1 MKKALEGIK
10 ILDLSRLVPGPFATR
25 QLMQMGAEVTKV
37 EHPQK
42 PEIIRMI
49 PPFENG
55 VSAAYRMMNDGKDIR
70 QIAYD
75 TAIGKDMVYELA
87 AAADVLV
94 ESFRPGV
101 MADLGFS
108 YETLRELNPQLIYI
122 SATGYGQSGPYAH
135 QAGHDLNFMAL
146 SGLLLLNKMQHEIT
160 IPTFQL
166 ADIYGGTDQIVQAVL
181 AGILERQ
188 KTQTG
193 AWYDISITEA
203 TLPMAA
209 LAASAAWHKT
219 EIATDMLSGNLPN
232 YTVYKCRDNRHLVFA
247 GLEAKFWRIF
257 CELIDKP
264 GWAAIAITEL
274 ANRPDIKNELTEFF
288 KTKTRAEW
296 LSFFEDYDICISPVL
311 TVQETLE
318 DPHFK
323 ARGIFQYDKD
333 AKIPEG
339 WHLGV
344 RKIK

>member
-1 MKKALEGIK
+1 MKKALEEIN

-25 QLMQMGAEVTKV
+25 QLMQMGAKVIKV

-55 VSAAYRMMNDGKDIR
+55 VSAAYRMMNQGKDIR

-75 TAIGKDMVYELA
+75 TALGKKLVYELA
-87 AAADVLV
+87 TTADVLV

-108 YETLRELNPQLIYI
+108 YETLKALNPQLIYV

-135 QAGHDLNFMAL
+135 LAGHDLNFMAL
-146 SGLLLLNKMQHEIT
+146 SGLLMLNKMEGEIT

-166 ADIYGGTDQIVQAVL
+166 ADIYGGTDKIVQAVL

-188 KTQTG
+188 KTGVG

-203 TLPMAA
+203 AMPMAA
-209 LAASAAWHKT
+209 LAASAAWHHT
-219 EIATDMLSGNLPN
+219 EIATDMLTGNLPN
-232 YTVYKCRDNRHLVFA
+232 YTVYTCKDNKHLIFA
-247 GLEAKFWRIF
+247 GLEAKFWSIF
-257 CELIDKP
+257 CERINKP
-264 GWAAIAITEL
+264 GWANIAVTEL
-274 ANRPDIKNELTEFF
+274 ANRSDIKSELTVFF

-296 LSFFEDYDICISPVL
+296 LVFFKDYDICISPVL
-311 TVQETLE
+311 TLEETLE
-318 DPHFK
+318 NPHFK
-323 ARGIFQYDKD
+323 ARGTFLYDKD

-339 WHLGV
+339 WSLGI
-344 RKIK
+344 RKIG